1 MFTPSSSA
9 VSAFVV
15 KFLYPFSHVVSS
27 WCRLACLKSCPSQY
41 SALLCY
47 LIPAPALFA
56 DSLMTSF
63 PPVTLAVL
71 PHPPRLRPANWFISL
86 SAVSAGLPSEECSCR
101 GQTVCGCTC
110 CRGELRCRPITQAS
124 SWAHSDDCAVDA
136 VHHTHWWD
144 RQLTKT
150 LTKQLDMSWIINTKY
165 WCWYMENPSSH

>member
-56 DSLMTSF
+56 GSLMTSF
-63 PPVTLAVL
+63 PPRHSRCS
-71 PHPPRLRPANWFISL
+71 PHPPRLRPANWLIVCCLCRSTLGGAFLPWTDCVWVYLLQRWAALPPNHTSFLLGSL
-86 SAVSAGLPSEECSCR
+86 R
-101 GQTVCGCTC
+101 W
-110 CRGELRCRPITQAS
+110 LRCWCRSP
-124 SWAHSDDCAVDA
+124 
-136 VHHTHWWD
+136 HTHWWD